1 MRKYIAPCLF
11 GLETFCKNEFKFM
24 GMQNV
29 KAENGR
35 VRFEGD
41 DNAFMRANI
50 MSRFSERILIELGS
64 FKATS
69 FDALFEGTR
78 KLPFEEFIGKN
89 DGFPVKGFSLNSKLF
104 SVPDCQKII
113 KKAVS
118 KRLES
123 AYKLRWFPETGSL
136 VRIQFILIDDT
147 VSLCADTSGQ
157 GLHKRGYRPE
167 NYEAPIRETLAAAM
181 VDISGYKGFGE
192 LADPFCGSGTI
203 AIEAAFAAKRR
214 APGLNRNFIS
224 EDWQISEKKAWQ
236 EAREYAKS
244 REFKG
249 NYKIYGSDISPKAIE
264 LCQKN
269 ALRAGV
275 ADCVSFEIADALKFE
290 RKTEEGRIVT
300 NPPYGLRLMDEKESR
315 ELYTAFGKTYSTL
328 ENWDAYIIS
337 PEPEFE
343 SCFGKK
349 AEKTRRLYNGNIR
362 STLYMYRNKKIR

>member
-11 GLETFCKNEFKFM
+11 GLESFCKNEFKHM

-29 KAENGR
+29 RAENGR

-41 DNAFMRANI
+41 DEAFMRANI

-64 FKATS
+64 FGARS
-69 FDALFEGTR
+69 FDELFEGTR

-89 DGFPVKGFSLNSKLF
+89 DAFPVKGFSLNSELH

-113 KKAVS
+113 KKAAS
-118 KRLES
+118 KRLEGI
-123 AYKLRWFPETGSL
+123 YGLKWFPETGNL

-147 VSLCADTSGQ
+147 VSVCVDTSGQ

-181 VDISGYKGFGE
+181 VDIAGYKGFGE
-192 LADPFCGSGTI
+192 LSDPFCGSGTI

-214 APGLNRNFIS
+214 APGLKRGFVSESWRIS
-224 EDWQISEKKAWQ
+224 REKAWQ

-244 REFKG
+244 REFHG
-249 NYKIYGSDISPKAIE
+249 NYRIYGSDISLKAIE
-264 LCQKN
+264 LSRKN
-269 ALRAGV
+269 AERAGV
-275 ADCVSFEIADALKFE
+275 TDCVSFEIADAVKFD
-290 RKTEEGRIVT
+290 RRTEEGRMVT
-300 NPPYGLRLMDEKESR
+300 NPPYGLRLMSEKETR
-315 ELYTAFGKTYSTL
+315 ELYTAFGASFGKL
-328 ENWDAYIIS
+328 ENWEAYIIS

-343 SCFGKK
+343 TYFGRK
-349 AEKTRRLYNGNIR
+349 ASKTRRLYNGNIR
-362 STLYMYRNKKIR
+362 CSLYMFKKSG